1 MQMLD
6 DLLFRLRTYS
16 NGVRTKGGFSDL
28 ELFLARL
35 KQNSDFDPHEAEQSL
50 AELVAYDEA
59 ENEDFSMGIVL
70 IAEKLGCHGATY
82 RDALERRLF
91 GSDAPLSPR
100 SQYELASDFIL
111 CGGDFGPQQLND
123 LSLLRAE
130 LPELWVDLALD
141 AYPLDVIGLTEAVTG
156 LFDAPNIQI
165 SWKALKP
172 RYLKLVGS
180 IGSRLFN
187 KFALTISQSLT
198 NGDQVDFLNWVNERR
213 GSQLEPTLQTSAR
226 VNSVPHPIS
235 MEDIEFLTMRPC
247 LAESVL
253 EQEPVAA

>member
-1 MQMLD
+1 MLD
-6 DLLFRLRTYS
+6 DLLFRLRAYS

-50 AELVAYDEA
+50 AKLVACDEA
-59 ENEDFSMGIVL
+59 KNEDFSMGIVL
-70 IAEKLGCHGATY
+70 IAEKLGCHGVTY

-91 GSDAPLSPR
+91 GSVAPLSPR

-111 CGGDFGPQQLND
+111 CGGDFGPQQLNE
-123 LSLLRAE
+123 LTLLRTE

-141 AYPLDVIGLTEAVTG
+141 AYPLDVNGLTEAVTG

-180 IGSRLFN
+180 IGSRRFN

-226 VNSVPHPIS
+226 VTSVPHPIP
-235 MEDIEFLTMRPC
+235 MGDIEFLTKRRC
-247 LAESVL
+247 LAEPVP
-253 EQEPVAA
+253 EPA